1 MAPDESRPGEE
12 NPDAAAGEA
21 DERLD
26 AGELRPGQEPLT
38 PEEKE
43 RFLAQARTEGRTL
56 TSEEM
61 YALFGPPPEAQEQRP
76 VYEDVMPQEAARL
89 TPDQVAALQE
99 NFFPEL
105 AAGEVAA
112 TPGLPPAPPL
122 VVGVIFDFDET
133 IAVRTR
139 PLDQLMAEGAALAAA
154 YMRSTG
160 MELADDIAHHIV
172 EARRF
177 GEEKSEEEQE
187 EHLADDAL
195 SFLLQFVGY
204 PISRMDADVLQR
216 AVDLLFAPEMTA
228 WALRPGAVAALQS
241 LQAAGLQVALLANHS
256 CDRVFQRTVDYLK
269 IRPFF
274 DVCLSSS
281 SVEYRK
287 PDIRFFEL
295 VLERWG
301 ALPHEVVVIGDSL
314 KHDIAAGLEL
324 GALTVLAVGATSSQ
338 VELDNQLLAAS
349 VLPDAVIEELAQ
361 VPALVERWR
370 D

>member
-1 MAPDESRPGEE
+1 MATQENRPDEEEPVQEGE
-12 NPDAAAGEA
+12 DVGDHDIGAV
-21 DERLD
+21 LQ
-26 AGELRPGQEPLT
+26 PGQEPLT

-43 RFLAQARTEGRTL
+43 RFLARARSEGRTL

-61 YALFGPPPEAQEQRP
+61 YAIFGPPPEEQEQKP
-76 VYEDVMPQEAARL
+76 VYANVMPQEAARL
-89 TPDQVAALQE
+89 TPEEVFALQQD
-99 NFFPEL
+99 FFPGL
-105 AAGEVAA
+105 ASGALSTLA
-112 TPGLPPAPPL
+112 GLPPPPPL

-139 PLDQLMAEGAALAAA
+139 PLADLMAEGAALAAA

-177 GEEKSEEEQE
+177 GEEKSEEERE

-195 SFLLQFVGY
+195 TFLLQFVGY
-204 PISRMDADVLQR
+204 PISRMDPAVLHR

-228 WALRPGAVAALQS
+228 WALRPGVLTALKS
-241 LQAAGLQVALLANHS
+241 LQATGLQLALLANHS

-287 PDIRFFEL
+287 PDIRFFQL
-295 VLERWG
+295 ALERWG

-324 GALTVLAVGATSSQ
+324 GALTVLAAGATSSQ
-338 VELDNQLLAAS
+338 VDLDNQLLSTS
-349 VLPDAVIEELAQ
+349 VLPDAVIEDLAQ
-361 VPALVERWR
+361 LPALVERWR